1 MSTLA
6 IDYGTKKIGLA
17 IEVEG
22 IAFPLSI
29 IATKEVFSYIP
40 KLVKER
46 NVDTIIIGIANH
58 MDGTTS
64 DQAIRTRE
72 FGKKLQNL
80 LPKDMKYI
88 EWDERL
94 TTFEAKNAVD
104 PFGKDPRKAIDDV
117 AASILLQ
124 SYLDQLKIYRNN

>member
-17 IEVEG
+17 IEIEG
-22 IAFPLSI
+22 IAFPLAI
-29 IATKEVFSYIP
+29 VATKKIFSYLP
-40 KLVKER
+40 KLIKER
-46 NVDTIIIGIANH
+46 HINMILIGIANH

-64 DQAIRTRE
+64 DQATRTRD
-72 FGKKLQNL
+72 FQRKLQNI

-94 TTFEAKNAVD
+94 TTFEARSSLGQIGTKFIRDN
-104 PFGKDPRKAIDDV
+104 IDDV

-124 SYLDQLKIYRNN
+124 SYLDQAKRL

>member
-17 IEVEG
+17 IAVEG
-22 IAFPLSI
+22 IAFPLAI
-29 IATKEVFSYIP
+29 IATKEAFSSLP
-40 KLVKER
+40 KTVKKR
-46 NVDTIIIGIANH
+46 GIDTILMGIANH

-64 DQAIRTRE
+64 EQATRTRE
-72 FGKKLQNL
+72 FQKKLANL

-94 TTFEAKNAVD
+94 TTFEARSSLGQIGTKHIREN
-104 PFGKDPRKAIDDV
+104 IDDV

-124 SYLDQLKIYRNN
+124 SYLD

>member
-1 MSTLA
+1 M
-6 IDYGTKKIGLA
+6 
-17 IEVEG
+17 
-22 IAFPLSI
+22 
-29 IATKEVFSYIP
+29 
-40 KLVKER
+40 KER
-46 NVDTIIIGIANH
+46 GVDTIIIGIANH

-64 DQAIRTRE
+64 DQATRTRE
-72 FGKKLQNL
+72 FQKKLQNL

-117 AASILLQ
+117 AASIMLQ
-124 SYLDQLKIYRNN
+124 SYLDQLKKS

>member
-17 IEVEG
+17 VAVEE
-22 IAFPLSI
+22 IAFPLAI
-29 IATKEVFSYIP
+29 ITTKEAFSYLP

-46 NVDTIIIGIANH
+46 KVDTIIIGIANH
-58 MDGTTS
+58 MDGSIS

-72 FGKKLQNL
+72 FQKKLQNI
-80 LPKDMKYI
+80 LPKDIKYI

-94 TTFEAKNAVD
+94 TSFEAKNSVD
-104 PFGKDPRKAIDDV
+104 PLGKDPRKLIDDI
-117 AASILLQ
+117 AAGILLQ
-124 SYLDQLKIYRNN
+124 SYIDSSNS

>member
-17 IEVEG
+17 IAVEG
-22 IAFPLSI
+22 IAFPLAI
-29 IATKEVFSYIP
+29 IATKEVFSYLP
-40 KLVKER
+40 KLIKER
-46 NVDTIIIGIANH
+46 GVDTVVIGIANN

-64 DQAIRTRE
+64 EQATRTRE
-72 FGKKLQNL
+72 FQKKLANL
-80 LPKDMKYI
+80 LGKDIRYV

-124 SYLDQLKIYRNN
+124 SYLE

>member
-6 IDYGTKKIGLA
+6 IDYGTKKIGIA

-22 IAFPLSI
+22 IAFPLAI
-29 IATKEVFSYIP
+29 IATKEIFSHLP

-46 NVDTIIIGIANH
+46 GVDTIIIGIANH

-72 FGKKLQNL
+72 FQKKLRNL
-80 LPKDMKYI
+80 LPKDMRYI

-94 TTFEAKNAVD
+94 TTFEARSSLGHIGTKSVRDN
-104 PFGKDPRKAIDDV
+104 IDDV
-117 AASILLQ
+117 AASIMLQ
-124 SYLDQLKIYRNN
+124 SYLDQLKK

>member
-17 IEVEG
+17 IAVEG
-22 IAFPLSI
+22 IAFPLGI
-29 IATKEVFSYIP
+29 IATKEVFSTLP

-46 NVDTIIIGIANH
+46 KIDMIVIGIANH
-58 MDGTTS
+58 MDGAVS
-64 DQAIRTRE
+64 EQATKTRE

-104 PFGKDPRKAIDDV
+104 PLGKDPRKAIDDV
-117 AASILLQ
+117 AASIFLQ
-124 SYLDQLKIYRNN
+124 SYLDSNGKTK